1 MRVLLVCDGNICR
14 SPMAAAYLRS
24 RAAHAGLA
32 HVVIDSAGLLGIE
45 GAPASAHALAVGRAE
60 GFDLTRHRSRGI
72 TAADLRAADVVLV
85 MTLAHLEELAERFP
99 NPDQKRLLLRA
110 FEAGPTPSGGAPE
123 LADPVS
129 GPYEGFRDA
138 FAVIRTCVDHLV
150 LWLRHAA

>member
-1 MRVLLVCDGNICR
+1 VLLVCDGNICR
-14 SPMAAAYLRS
+14 SPMASAYLKA

-45 GAPASAHALAVGRAE
+45 GAPAAAHAIEVGRKE

-72 TAADLRAADVVLV
+72 TPADVRAADLVLV
-85 MTLAHLEELAERFP
+85 MTLAHLEELAQRFP
-99 NPDQKRLLLRA
+99 DKTQKRLLLRA
-110 FEAGPTPSGGAPE
+110 FEAGPEPKGGAPE
-123 LADPVS
+123 LSDPVS

-138 FAVIRTCVDHLV
+138 FSVIRTCVDHLV